1 MRFSLNY
8 PNRMTSHKTASHTAN
23 IYKPLKA
30 RLKKVIEESPMIK
43 TLVLVPEREF
53 SFKTGEFIELT
64 VDGIG
69 EAPFTPSSSP
79 LVKDQF
85 EVTIMKAGYVTS
97 LMHELPVGTEMG
109 VRGPFGRGYPVEAF
123 FDKEVLILGGGCG
136 LAPIRS
142 LLYTLIEYKDKIRKV
157 ILAYGSKTPK
167 DCIYKPLF
175 SYLNSI
181 ENFEAI
187 RSVDIADEQWDESV
201 GVATVLLDKV
211 QVDIGN
217 AVSVVCGPP
226 VMMKYGTFKLLG
238 MGFTP
243 AQIYLSMEKNM
254 SCGLG
259 KCGHCMMG
267 EFFVCKDGPVFTYEE
282 VKHLPDTW

>member
-1 MRFSLNY
+1 MV
-8 PNRMTSHKTASHTAN
+8 ASKN
-23 IYKPLKA
+23 IYRPIRA
-30 RLKKVIEESPMIK
+30 RLEKVIEESPLIK
-43 TLVLVPEREF
+43 TLVLVPETEF

-79 LVKDQF
+79 FVKDRF
-85 EVTIMKAGYVTS
+85 EVTIMKAGYVTGI
-97 LMHELPVGTEMG
+97 MHELTPGEVMG

-142 LLYTLIEYKDKIRKV
+142 LLYTLIEYKDKLRKV
-157 ILAYGSKTPK
+157 TLAYGSKTPK

-181 ENFEAI
+181 DKFETH
-187 RSVDIADEQWDESV
+187 RSVDIADEEWEETV
-201 GVATVLLDKV
+201 GVATVLLNNLK
-211 QVDIGN
+211 VDIPN
-217 AVSVVCGPP
+217 AVAVVCGPP
-226 VMMKYGTFKLLG
+226 VMMKYGTYKLLD
-238 MGFTP
+238 MGFPSTD
-243 AQIYLSMEKNM
+243 IYLSMEKNM

-267 EFFVCKDGPVFTYEE
+267 KHFVCKDGPVFTYEE
-282 VKHLPDTW
+282 IKDLPDIW